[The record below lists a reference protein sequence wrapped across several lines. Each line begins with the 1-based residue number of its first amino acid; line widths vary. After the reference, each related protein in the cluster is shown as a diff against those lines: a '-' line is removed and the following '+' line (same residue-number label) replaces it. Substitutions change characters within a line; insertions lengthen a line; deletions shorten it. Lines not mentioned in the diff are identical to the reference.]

1 MHCRPTIVRSLPATR
16 VARLCPQAR
25 RVRPGLRAANH
36 SRAGSNQ
43 NQKPVAY
50 CLEDAYSSLESFA
63 ARMTQLTVPS
73 LVLVFSERFKLL
85 IPTITFSYC
94 DLVDS
99 ARRAMGHHGRSCHF
113 FMPSTRSCR
122 MLRRVK
128 APINGN

>member
-16 VARLCPQAR
+16 VARLCPQER
-25 RVRPGLRAANH
+25 RVRPGLRAVNR

-43 NQKPVAY
+43 DQKPVAY

-94 DLVDS
+94 DFVDS
-99 ARRAMGHHGRSCHF
+99 GASTNLATRAAVTVIAPCQVLRA
-113 FMPSTRSCR
+113 CR
-122 MLRRVK
+122 H
-128 APINGN
+128 PQ